1 MKAYLLDTNVI
12 SEIMTSEPNQ
22 RVIDF
27 LAHLKESYLSVI
39 TLHELQYGLQ
49 LLPEGQRRNSIA
61 NKLQNLLTYYNDY
74 IIPVNQAIALQ
85 AALLRADAKQEGR
98 IVHLADALIASTA
111 RVNNWIVATR
121 NTNYFIDSGV
131 DIINPWNFESV

>member
-12 SEIMTSEPNQ
+12 SEIMTTEPNQ

-27 LAHLKESYLSVI
+27 LAQIKESYLSVI
-39 TLHELQYGLQ
+39 TLHELHYGLQ
-49 LLPEGQRRNSIA
+49 LLPEGQRRNTIA
-61 NKLQNLLTYYNDY
+61 NKLQSLLTHYIDY

-85 AALLRADAKQEGR
+85 AAVLRADAKQDGR

-111 RVNNWIVATR
+111 KVNNWIVATR
-121 NTNYFIDSGV
+121 NTNDFIDSGV
-131 DIINPWNFESV
+131 EIIDPWTL

>member
-1 MKAYLLDTNVI
+1 
-12 SEIMTSEPNQ
+12 
-22 RVIDF
+22 
-27 LAHLKESYLSVI
+27 
-39 TLHELQYGLQ
+39 LQYGLQ

-131 DIINPWNFESV
+131 DIINPWSFESV

>member
-12 SEIMTSEPNQ
+12 SEIMTTEPNQ

-27 LAHLKESYLSVI
+27 LAQIKESYLSVI
-39 TLHELQYGLQ
+39 TLHELHYGLQ
-49 LLPEGQRRNSIA
+49 LLPEGQRRNKIV
-61 NKLQNLLTYYNDY
+61 NKLQSLLTHYNDY

-85 AALLRADAKQEGR
+85 AAVLRADAKQEGR

-111 RVNNWIVATR
+111 KVNNWIVATR
-121 NTNYFIDSGV
+121 NTNDFIDSGV
-131 DIINPWNFESV
+131 EIIDPWTL

>member
-49 LLPEGQRRNSIA
+49 LLPEGQRRNSIS

-121 NTNYFIDSGV
+121 NTNDFIDSGV
-131 DIINPWNFESV
+131 DIINPWIFESL

>member
-12 SEIMTSEPNQ
+12 SEIMTTEPNQ

-27 LAHLKESYLSVI
+27 LAQIKESYLSVI
-39 TLHELQYGLQ
+39 TLHELHYGLQ
-49 LLPEGQRRNSIA
+49 LLPEGQRRNTIA
-61 NKLQNLLTYYNDY
+61 NKLQSLLTHYNDY

-85 AALLRADAKQEGR
+85 AAVLRADAKQEGR

-111 RVNNWIVATR
+111 KVNNWIVSTR
-121 NTNYFIDSGV
+121 NTHDFIDSGV
-131 DIINPWNFESV
+131 EIIDPWTL

>member
-12 SEIMTSEPNQ
+12 SEIMTTEPNQ

-27 LAHLKESYLSVI
+27 LAQIKESYLSVI
-39 TLHELQYGLQ
+39 TLHELHYGLQ
-49 LLPEGQRRNSIA
+49 LLPEGQRRNTIA
-61 NKLQNLLTYYNDY
+61 NKLQSLLTHYNDY

-85 AALLRADAKQEGR
+85 AAVLRADAKQEGR

-111 RVNNWIVATR
+111 KVNNWIVSTR
-121 NTNYFIDSGV
+121 NTNDFIDSGV
-131 DIINPWNFESV
+131 EIIDPWTL

>member
-39 TLHELQYGLQ
+39 TLHELHYGLQ

-111 RVNNWIVATR
+111 RVNNWVVATR
-121 NTNYFIDSGV
+121 NTNDFIDSGV
-131 DIINPWNFESV
+131 DIINPWTF

>member
-12 SEIMTSEPNQ
+12 SEIMTTEPNQ

-27 LAHLKESYLSVI
+27 LAQIKESYLSVI
-39 TLHELQYGLQ
+39 TLHELHYGLQ
-49 LLPEGQRRNSIA
+49 LLPEGQRCNKIA
-61 NKLQNLLTYYNDY
+61 NKLQSLLTHYNDY

-85 AALLRADAKQEGR
+85 AAVLRADAKQEGR

-111 RVNNWIVATR
+111 KVNNWIVATR
-121 NTNYFIDSGV
+121 NTNDFIDSGV
-131 DIINPWNFESV
+131 EIIDPWTL

>member
-12 SEIMTSEPNQ
+12 SEIMTSVPNQ

-98 IVHLADALIASTA
+98 IVHLADALIASK
-111 RVNNWIVATR
+111 
-121 NTNYFIDSGV
+121 
-131 DIINPWNFESV
+131 